1 MGTWGTAIF
10 SDDLA
15 PKNLIHYLKNAL
27 HTTHPIFRL
36 ANTAIGVLFDDHEK
50 QVIPKNIC
58 YPYHEKRSTHQPIP
72 CFNGNN
78 RKSERLYFGALLF
91 G

>member
-15 PKNLIHYLKNAL
+15 SKNLIQYLKNAL

-58 YPYHEKRSTHQPIP
+58 HAYNSV
-72 CFNGNN
+72 
-78 RKSERLYFGALLF
+78 
-91 G
+91 

>member
-58 YPYHEKRSTHQPIP
+58 YPYNSVYQLYDFHCQLCTVA
-72 CFNGNN
+72 N
-78 RKSERLYFGALLF
+78 RP
-91 G
+91 